1 MLSYFTS
8 VMPILFVREPLQLA
22 LRQEP
27 PSGVDAAAAMEKVL
41 VDAIARCEKSVV
53 AIARVRKEQPGETF
67 QLEFRPDP
75 FGRRPTPLAPPQPT
89 DPDFIPNEYGT
100 GVVVDPRGLILTTC
114 DLLGD
119 ESEYYVTTADRKVYK
134 ATVKGADPRSNLAVL
149 AIEAVDLTPITFG
162 NAAELKKG
170 QIVD

>member
-1 MLSYFTS
+1 
-8 VMPILFVREPLQLA
+8 
-22 LRQEP
+22 
-27 PSGVDAAAAMEKVL
+27 MEKVL

-67 QLEFRPDP
+67 QMEFRPDP

-100 GVVVDPRGLILTTC
+100 GVVVDRAGLILTAY
-114 DLLGD
+114 DLLGE
-119 ESEYYVTTADRKVYK
+119 ESEYYVTTADHKVYK

-149 AIEAVDLTPITFG
+149 GDRGRRLDADRV
-162 NAAELKKG
+162 G
-170 QIVD
+170 QRGRVEEGADRH